1 MINSP
6 RFEELRMRL
15 VQTLW
20 LGGPLLVRDLAL
32 GISGVV
38 AAMIAFIAG
47 CAFAS
52 TGNVV
57 WFAYW
62 GLLGTASLSGSIQQL
77 RCLDEVFRQGEQ
89 ADQSGRSSP
98 LAA

>member
-1 MINSP
+1 
-6 RFEELRMRL
+6 MRL
-15 VQTLW
+15 MQRLW

-38 AAMIAFIAG
+38 VGLVAFIGG
-47 CAFAS
+47 CAFAGAGS
-52 TGNVV
+52 FA

-62 GLLGTASLSGSIQQL
+62 GLLGTASLYMGIQQL
-77 RCLDEVFRQGEQ
+77 RRISDLPGRGDQ
-89 ADQSGRSSP
+89 AGRSVPSLP